1 MASARRGAPQTQ
13 ETTAAAIYGVIVSAG
28 VMAAAHVDTAMQV
41 VVAVLV
47 TLVIYWAAERYA
59 RVIAERIH
67 SGHRPSWPQLRRQL
81 TSGWEMVTAS
91 YTPLAVLGILTLLGV
106 DLFAAVL
113 SALACSTLLLGAAGW
128 AMGRRG
134 HLTVPERIVAA
145 VVASLF
151 GVVMIVLKSLL
162 H

>member
-1 MASARRGAPQTQ
+1 
-13 ETTAAAIYGVIVSAG
+13 
-28 VMAAAHVDTAMQV
+28 V

-67 SGHRPSWPQLRRQL
+67 SGHRPSWPQLRQQL

-91 YTPLAVLGILTLLGV
+91 YTPLAVLGVLSLLGV
-106 DLFAAVL
+106 DLFAAVV
-113 SALACSTLLLGAAGW
+113 SALACSTVILGLAGW

-134 HLTVPERIVAA
+134 HLTLPERIVAA

-151 GVVMIVLKSLL
+151 GVVMILLKSLL